1 MKFLVDHNV
10 GRSVAQFLT
19 KAGHDTIFVGD
30 ADPHMRDSDIL
41 RWAVRDQRILI
52 TQDHDF
58 GMLVYHSD
66 QPHAGVLLLRMGQA
80 RRKERLAAIEWILQ
94 HYAGELTGCFSV
106 FENGK
111 LRIRC

>member
-19 KAGHDTIFVGD
+19 NAGHDTIFVGD
-30 ADPHMRDSDIL
+30 VDPHMLDSEIL
-41 RWAVRDQRILI
+41 HWAVRDQRILI

-58 GMLVYHSD
+58 GMLVYRSN

-80 RRKERLAAIEWILQ
+80 RRAERIAALKWILQ
-94 HYAGELTGCFSV
+94 HHADELPGCFSV
-106 FENGK
+106 FENER